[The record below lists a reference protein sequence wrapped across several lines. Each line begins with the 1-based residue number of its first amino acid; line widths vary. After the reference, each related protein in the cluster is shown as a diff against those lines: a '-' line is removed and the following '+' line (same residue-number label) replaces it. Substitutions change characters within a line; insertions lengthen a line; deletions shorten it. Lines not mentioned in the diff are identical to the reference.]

1 MIKLNINRFSIIV
14 SIVALLVGFAL
25 VAHHAMGS
33 TCAQTFCLF
42 NLCVFIPAF
51 FTMPQ
56 LFGRL
61 FALHSYRSSRGNE
74 IPFRVE
80 RPPRS

>member
-1 MIKLNINRFSIIV
+1 MSILTKNKLSIII
-14 SIVALLVGFAL
+14 SITALLVGFAIL
-25 VAHHAMGS
+25 AHHAMGS

-42 NLCVFIPAF
+42 NLCLFIPAF

-56 LFGRL
+56 LSGQSFV
-61 FALHSYRSSRGNE
+61 LHLYRSSRGNE
-74 IPFRVE
+74 IPFRLE